1 MEEEQVVLVP
11 KGAKIEDVVDPDP
24 LPEVAPETPPAVEI
38 KQAKKEKRKEK
49 KKMEI
54 QEVESVSEVKEE
66 VETTP
71 APAPVEEIVPEV
83 PAVPV
88 VEAVPLTAV
97 AVDTKVE
104 RNTESPKPTKPS
116 PTKQK
121 VKKDKQVP
129 SETSV
134 SVASPKELLSIVKK
148 TAFNDAEAQKLID
161 VLLTKQSGDSLNT
174 SDEWIEKGKPTESQ
188 KLRQE
193 LNEALHMFEE
203 EKNRNKSYSDKVAA
217 MRKELNDE
225 RSAKS
230 NHNKIIE
237 EIQKKHRLEIN
248 NVNSHLQQMR
258 QQHDLLQGN
267 LQQELHLRRNLE
279 MNQATFQASIDGLN
293 QQLELAKMAAAQA
306 KANDPHLLTE
316 LEQLRTLRDKYE
328 NTLAEIN
335 INNTNLKNQISQQNE
350 EIANIQTQL
359 SSSSEQVSQLVNTNT
374 GLEKALAAKTE
385 EAKKISSDLES
396 VKSSKAVTNNNSINA
411 AELESEL
418 ASIKQKLAEKELEGR
433 KLQEENE
440 RLALQVQEAN
450 QLTEAAAVNGHSE
463 PSSGGEDWREK
474 FESLQLEHEQM

>member
-11 KGAKIEDVVDPDP
+11 KGAKIEDVVDPVP
-24 LPEVAPETPPAVEI
+24 VPEVAPETPPAVEI

-54 QEVESVSEVKEE
+54 QEVESVPEVKEE
-66 VETTP
+66 VDA
-71 APAPVEEIVPEV
+71 APVPEPVEETVPV
-83 PAVPV
+83 VPV
-88 VEAVPLTAV
+88 VEAEPLTTA

-129 SETSV
+129 SDPPA

-230 NHNKIIE
+230 SHNKVIE

-248 NVNSHLQQMR
+248 NVNNHLQQMR
-258 QQHDLLQGN
+258 QQHEILQGN
-267 LQQELHLRRNLE
+267 MQQELHHRRNLE
-279 MNQATFQASIDGLN
+279 MSQATFQASIDGLN
-293 QQLELAKMAAAQA
+293 QQLELAKMAAASA

-328 NTLAEIN
+328 NKLAEIN
-335 INNTNLKNQISQQNE
+335 INNTNLQNQISQQNE
-350 EIANIQTQL
+350 EISSIQSKL
-359 SSSSEQVSQLVNTNT
+359 SSSSEKVGQLTNTNS

-418 ASIKQKLAEKELEGR
+418 AAIKKKLDEKEVEGR
-433 KLQEENE
+433 MLQEENE
-440 RLALQVQEAN
+440 RLAQQMS
-450 QLTEAAAVNGHSE
+450 EAAPVNGHSE
-463 PSSGGEDWREK
+463 PSSGGEAWREK
-474 FESLQLEHEQM
+474 FESLQLEHEKM

>member
-11 KGAKIEDVVDPDP
+11 KGAKIEDVVDPVP
-24 LPEVAPETPPAVEI
+24 VPEVAPETPPVVEI

-66 VETTP
+66 VDAAP

-83 PAVPV
+83 PV
-88 VEAVPLTAV
+88 VEAVPLTAA
-97 AVDTKVE
+97 AVDTKEE

-129 SETSV
+129 TETPV

-193 LNEALHMFEE
+193 LSEALHMFEE

-230 NHNKIIE
+230 SHNKIIE

-248 NVNSHLQQMR
+248 NVNTHLQQMR
-258 QQHDLLQGN
+258 QQHEILQGN
-267 LQQELHLRRNLE
+267 MQQELHLRRTLE

-293 QQLELAKMAAAQA
+293 QQLELAKMAAASA

-335 INNTNLKNQISQQNE
+335 IKNTNMKNQISQQND
-350 EIANIQTQL
+350 EIATIQTKL
-359 SSSSEQVSQLVNTNT
+359 SSSSEKVSQLATTNS

-385 EAKKISSDLES
+385 EAKKISSDLET
-396 VKSSKAVTNNNSINA
+396 VKSKAVTNNNSINA

-418 ASIKQKLAEKELEGR
+418 DNIKQKLAEKEVEGR
-433 KLQEENE
+433 RLQEENE
-440 RLALQVQEAN
+440 RLAQQTKEMSEAGP
-450 QLTEAAAVNGHSE
+450 VNGHSE
-463 PSSGGEDWREK
+463 PNGDGEAWREK
-474 FESLQLEHEQM
+474 FSSLQLEHEKM